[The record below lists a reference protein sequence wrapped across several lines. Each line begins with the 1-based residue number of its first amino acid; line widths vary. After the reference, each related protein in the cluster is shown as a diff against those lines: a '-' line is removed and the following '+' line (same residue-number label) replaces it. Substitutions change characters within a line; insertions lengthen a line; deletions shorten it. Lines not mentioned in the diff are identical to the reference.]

1 MNKKIFLIII
11 VSFLLG
17 RGFSMALVYDYQNKY
32 QAIKEDYDNL
42 YFQTENWRSLSEKQK
57 KLITGN
63 NFFGFPGKYI
73 VNNEGKLKPG
83 RYSVEY
89 HENAILKVND
99 IEYNICIDEQLEK
112 ECQTNINLN
121 LNEGDIIEIIGGN
134 IKFIDEN
141 LKN

>member
-11 VSFLLG
+11 ISFLLG
-17 RGFSMALVYDYQNKY
+17 RVFSMALVYDYQNKY
-32 QAIKEDYDNL
+32 YAIKQDYDNL
-42 YFQTENWRSLSEKQK
+42 YFQTENWRKLSEKQK
-57 KLITGN
+57 ELISGN

-99 IEYNICIDEQLEK
+99 IEYNMCIDEQLAQ
-112 ECQTNINLN
+112 ECQTKIMLDLKN
-121 LNEGDIIEIIGGN
+121 DDVIEITGGN
-134 IKFIDEN
+134 IKFIDDN
-141 LKN
+141 LEK